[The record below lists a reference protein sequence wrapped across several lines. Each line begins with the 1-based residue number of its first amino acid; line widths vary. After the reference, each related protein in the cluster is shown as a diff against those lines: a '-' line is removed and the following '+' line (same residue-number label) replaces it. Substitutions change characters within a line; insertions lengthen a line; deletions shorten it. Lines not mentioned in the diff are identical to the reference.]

1 MSHLNLLTFNP
12 NKHQDTDDEYE
23 KSRKKTRHLELLRS
37 LALPRDM
44 DKPEAY
50 AELGF
55 TFFPNE
61 SLKSNASIPFPECIT
76 YNKLLMLAKIPDGWE
91 LNMRDPLSTMSYG
104 QFYIQDEKGRPRV
117 DVFISDTAA
126 NMCIIPPYRIV
137 FRFTSANHLQACI
150 VDCKDNIMEELGTID
165 RNTSQNSFL
174 SLVNTGAIALEKYPT
189 KFD

>member
-91 LNMRDPLSTMSYG
+91 INMREPLSTMSYG

-189 KFD
+189 KFE

>member
-23 KSRKKTRHLELLRS
+23 KSRKRTRHLELLRS

-61 SLKSNASIPFPECIT
+61 RLKSNTSIPFPECIT
-76 YNKLLMLAKIPDGWE
+76 YNKLLMLAKIPNGWE
-91 LNMRDPLSTMSYG
+91 INMRDTHNTMSYG

-150 VDCKDNIMEELGTID
+150 VDCKDNLMEELGTID